1 MNPDRLYVNMQTWI
15 SETLL
20 CLLLGTSATSTQADL
35 ITVCNS
41 GCQYADLQPAVDAAQ
56 PGDTMQVGP
65 MVINS
70 TVSVYKPHTIIGAVD
85 SEGKP
90 ATALDGQGER
100 IVLFAAQYP
109 IPLRNLRIMNRE
121 E

>member
-1 MNPDRLYVNMQTWI
+1 MKMQTLI

-20 CLLLGTSATSTQADL
+20 CLLLGTSASSAQADL

-41 GCQYADLQPAVDAAQ
+41 GCQYADLQSAVDAAQ
-56 PGDTMQVGP
+56 PGDTIQVGP

-70 TVSVYKPHTIIGAVD
+70 TVSVYKPLTIIGAVD

-90 ATALDGQGER
+90 STTLDGQGER
-100 IVLFAAQYP
+100 IVLLAAQYP
-109 IPLRNLRIMNRE
+109 IPRRNLRIMNRE